1 MSKFSR
7 VFHHAGHLCRIWV
20 AWKDGQPVASIITLT
35 LGRNTN
41 YWRGAMNAALA
52 GPTRANYLLHR
63 LAIEDAC
70 RAGAE
75 RYHMGETGSSESLAQ
90 FKSRFGA
97 RRVDYV
103 ELRVER
109 LPLTLARFRAG
120 AALDAGQRVVRG
132 HRSGRRA

>member
-1 MSKFSR
+1 M
-7 VFHHAGHLCRIWV
+7 
-20 AWKDGQPVASIITLT
+20 D
-35 LGRNTN
+35 
-41 YWRGAMNAALA
+41 AALA

-75 RYHMGETGSSESLAQ
+75 RYHMGETGSSVSLAQ

-97 RRVDYV
+97 RRIDYT

-109 LPLTLARFRAG
+109 LPLTVAGSRAG
-120 AALDAGQRVVRG
+120 LVLDRGQRVLRG
-132 HRSGRRA
+132 HRSGRRG